1 MMATV
6 IFATACGT
14 KKQSQ
19 MMDGQFEAVYLGVQ
33 GYGEEETNKDNKES
47 FLYRFDIKGAES
59 IFSIDN
65 GTKDEEGEYDYPI
78 QNALKEGYRYQ
89 ITVNDGIVVA
99 AEETEETQ
107 KEPETIVSG
116 QPGDKTLKNF
126 LQTALMPV
134 GTTLYIYGGGW
145 DWQDV
150 GSSVQTRTGQPG
162 GGVQLSALNKDS
174 DKDCEAYKL
183 ADKYMSTYYP
193 EWYERYETAVKDSET
208 YFSFEGEKAGL
219 FIWDVIDGNGLTD
232 PDGIQNMSPEEVLKV
247 LFPGS

>member
-1 MMATV
+1 MKRKKLLVCMMATV

-78 QNALKEGYRYQ
+78 QNALKEGYSYQ
-89 ITVNDGIVVA
+89 ITVNGGIVVA
-99 AEETEETQ
+99 AEETKETQ

-116 QPGDKTLKNF
+116 QPFIFMAED
-126 LQTALMPV
+126 
-134 GTTLYIYGGGW
+134 GTGRM
-145 DWQDV
+145 
-150 GSSVQTRTGQPG
+150 SVRPCRPEPG
-162 GGVQLSALNKDS
+162 NQ
-174 DKDCEAYKL
+174 EAVCN
-183 ADKYMSTYYP
+183 SV
-193 EWYERYETAVKDSET
+193 R
-208 YFSFEGEKAGL
+208 
-219 FIWDVIDGNGLTD
+219 
-232 PDGIQNMSPEEVLKV
+232 
-247 LFPGS
+247 